1 MIKELDTVV
10 LDVDLPEYH
19 LEKGDIGTVV
29 LIHQNHKG
37 YEVEFITLEGETL
50 VVISLYPSQIRG
62 VQKKE
67 ILKWTPLSRQIF
79 NEFKIEP
86 CLHYS

>member
-50 VVISLYPSQIRG
+50 VVISLFPSQIRA
-62 VQKKE
+62 VQKRE
-67 ILKWTPLSRQIF
+67 IPHVRLVA
-79 NEFKIEP
+79 
-86 CLHYS
+86 

>member
-50 VVISLYPSQIRG
+50 VVISLFPSQIRT
-62 VQKKE
+62 VQKRE
-67 ILKWTPLSRQIF
+67 IPHVRLVA
-79 NEFKIEP
+79 
-86 CLHYS
+86 

>member
-10 LDVDLPEYH
+10 LNVDLPEYR

-50 VVISLYPSQIRG
+50 VVISLFPSQIRT
-62 VQKKE
+62 VQKRE
-67 ILKWTPLSRQIF
+67 IPHVRLVA
-79 NEFKIEP
+79 
-86 CLHYS
+86 

>member
-10 LDVDLPEYH
+10 LDVELPEYH

-29 LIHQNHKG
+29 LIHQNHQG

-50 VVISLYPSQIRG
+50 IVISLFPSQIRT
-62 VQKKE
+62 VQKRE
-67 ILKWTPLSRQIF
+67 IPHVRLVA
-79 NEFKIEP
+79 
-86 CLHYS
+86 

>member
-29 LIHQNHKG
+29 LIHQNHQG

-50 VVISLYPSQIRG
+50 VVISLFPSQIRT
-62 VQKKE
+62 VQKRE
-67 ILKWTPLSRQIF
+67 IPHVRLVA
-79 NEFKIEP
+79 
-86 CLHYS
+86 

>member
-1 MIKELDTVV
+1 MIKELDAVV

-50 VVISLYPSQIRG
+50 VVISLFPSQIRT
-62 VQKKE
+62 VQKRE
-67 ILKWTPLSRQIF
+67 IPHVRLVA
-79 NEFKIEP
+79 
-86 CLHYS
+86 

>member
-10 LDVDLPEYH
+10 LDVDLPEHH
-19 LEKGDIGTVV
+19 LEKGDIGKVV

-50 VVISLYPSQIRG
+50 VVISLFPSQIRT

-67 ILKWTPLSRQIF
+67 IPHVRLVA
-79 NEFKIEP
+79 
-86 CLHYS
+86 

>member
-10 LDVDLPEYH
+10 LDVDLPEYR

-50 VVISLYPSQIRG
+50 VVISLFPSQIRT
-62 VQKKE
+62 VQKRE
-67 ILKWTPLSRQIF
+67 IPHVRLVA
-79 NEFKIEP
+79 
-86 CLHYS
+86 

>member
-29 LIHQNHKG
+29 LIHQNQKG

-50 VVISLYPSQIRG
+50 VVISLFPSQIRT
-62 VQKKE
+62 VQKRE
-67 ILKWTPLSRQIF
+67 IPHVRLVA
-79 NEFKIEP
+79 
-86 CLHYS
+86 

>member
-10 LDVDLPEYH
+10 LNVDLPEYR

-29 LIHQNHKG
+29 LIHQNQKG

-50 VVISLYPSQIRG
+50 VVISLFPSQNRT
-62 VQKKE
+62 VQKRE
-67 ILKWTPLSRQIF
+67 IPHVRLVA
-79 NEFKIEP
+79 
-86 CLHYS
+86 

>member
-10 LDVDLPEYH
+10 LDVELPEYH

-29 LIHQNHKG
+29 LIHQNHQG

-50 VVISLYPSQIRG
+50 VVISLFPSQIRT
-62 VQKKE
+62 VQKRE
-67 ILKWTPLSRQIF
+67 IPHVRLVA
-79 NEFKIEP
+79 
-86 CLHYS
+86 